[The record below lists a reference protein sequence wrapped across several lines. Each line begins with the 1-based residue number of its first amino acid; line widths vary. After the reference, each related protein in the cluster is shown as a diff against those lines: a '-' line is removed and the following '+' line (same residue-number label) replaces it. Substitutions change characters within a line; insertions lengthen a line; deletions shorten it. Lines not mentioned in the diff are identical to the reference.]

1 MHEFIV
7 DCLCMLAIIL
17 MSVLGST
24 MVIFVIIGAA
34 KRIFDLIEHRHD
46 DE

>member
-34 KRIFDLIEHRHD
+34 KRFFDLIEHRHD